1 MVWLDSER
9 SEDTTCCDKK
19 QLHYHIRK
27 QNAAKKGNNDEI
39 RESKLLRTKRGKC
52 YEVETT
58 RLPME
63 RKTKTKNKINKKKE
77 LPENKH
83 GKKRKRAS
91 AHSIGVTKMK
101 LLKKKKS

>member
-1 MVWLDSER
+1 MIELNISC
-9 SEDTTCCDKK
+9 TTSFELRGCRRQEKEK
-19 QLHYHIRK
+19 QMLCWT
-27 QNAAKKGNNDEI
+27 
-39 RESKLLRTKRGKC
+39 ESKKVK
-52 YEVETT
+52 TT

-83 GKKRKRAS
+83 GKKRKRAT

>member
-1 MVWLDSER
+1 
-9 SEDTTCCDKK
+9 
-19 QLHYHIRK
+19 
-27 QNAAKKGNNDEI
+27 
-39 RESKLLRTKRGKC
+39 
-52 YEVETT
+52 
-58 RLPME
+58 ME

-101 LLKKKKS
+101 LLKKKKKLMIGKNKKHHKNTRGKMDEKAI

>member
-1 MVWLDSER
+1 M
-9 SEDTTCCDKK
+9 
-19 QLHYHIRK
+19 
-27 QNAAKKGNNDEI
+27 
-39 RESKLLRTKRGKC
+39 
-52 YEVETT
+52 
-58 RLPME
+58 PME

-83 GKKRKRAS
+83 GKKRKRAT